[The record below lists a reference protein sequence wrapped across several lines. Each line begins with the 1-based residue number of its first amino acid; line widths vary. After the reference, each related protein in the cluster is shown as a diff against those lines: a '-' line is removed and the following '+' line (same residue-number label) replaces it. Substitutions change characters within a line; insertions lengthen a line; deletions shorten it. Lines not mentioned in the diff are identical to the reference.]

1 MSAPR
6 SELGGFVTIAQDEP
20 QNNAPPKTRKNS
32 APTTTSKRLV
42 KFFQGEPESL
52 GVTQIIIGVTQIV
65 LGIVLTAICHVGRC
79 IFFSIFI
86 FTGVTYWSGI
96 MYIISGSL
104 SVAASYKPTVGKVN
118 SSLVLNIISSV
129 AAAIAVIIFCIFFS
143 HTSMS
148 FFYRS
153 SDTVH
158 CAYYQPSQD
167 CDGNF
172 RPLPLLLGIVSLQF
186 ILTVLEFCVTLS
198 TSIFGCKA
206 VCGTSNNEVN
216 VVIYQTTS
224 LSAPNTTAASTD
236 GDIKIQ
242 G

>member
-104 SVAASYKPTVGKVN
+104 SVAASYKPTVGK
-118 SSLVLNIISSV
+118 
-129 AAAIAVIIFCIFFS
+129 
-143 HTSMS
+143 
-148 FFYRS
+148 
-153 SDTVH
+153 
-158 CAYYQPSQD
+158 PSQD